1 MLLTIK
7 MFDLLQVLSIISFL
21 VLLKSDAQV
30 MLEVPS
36 LMKCKFDKIY
46 QLGDSLSDTG
56 NFIREGFLGAFSP
69 FAKLPY
75 GQHFPQNQSTGR
87 CSDGLLMIDFIALGC
102 GLPLLIPYKDQNGN
116 FSHGANFA
124 VAGAT
129 TLPAEILIEKNALL
143 LVGEIGGNEFNYGL
157 LQGKTLE
164 ELRAMVPEVV
174 QIIINAVKVCF
185 SFPFPMLLIRETY

>member
-1 MLLTIK
+1 
-7 MFDLLQVLSIISFL
+7 
-21 VLLKSDAQV
+21 
-30 MLEVPS
+30 
-36 LMKCKFDKIY
+36 
-46 QLGDSLSDTG
+46 
-56 NFIREGFLGAFSP
+56 
-69 FAKLPY
+69 
-75 GQHFPQNQSTGR
+75 
-87 CSDGLLMIDFIALGC
+87 MICYYYTALGC

-185 SFPFPMLLIRETY
+185 SFPFPMLLKRETY